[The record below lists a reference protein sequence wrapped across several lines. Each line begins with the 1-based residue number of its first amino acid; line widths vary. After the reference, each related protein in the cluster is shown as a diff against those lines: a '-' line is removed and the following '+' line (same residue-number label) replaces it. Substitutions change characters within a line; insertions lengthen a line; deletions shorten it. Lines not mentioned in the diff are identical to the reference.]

1 MRAVPTPE
9 QEMLRETVRR
19 LAMSMTV
26 NTPDDLLRLDDGA
39 NWRALADAGL
49 LAMRM
54 LDEGAP
60 LASGF
65 DTMIAVEELAGALS
79 PAPFVGNILALELL
93 GLAGAS
99 EDLIGDIGGGH
110 ARYGLMLTAGL
121 DRLAQVGDAGA
132 VCIDAGGA
140 DHVLALSGLSVVR
153 IPTAG
158 IGGGADLTRPFAK
171 ASSAAGESLG
181 APLTGAQLDRWTALA
196 LALVCADIVGVLRT
210 GLRQAVAYAQTR
222 IQYDV
227 PIGSFQAV
235 QHMCAD
241 MLVQTEAAASAASYA
256 AWAVDVL
263 DPADSLLAAR
273 TAKAWC
279 AAAALGVGQMLMQ
292 SYGGIGQTW
301 EHVAHLRARRVLV
314 DRKLFG
320 DESHHL
326 LRIADARLGA
336 A

>member
-9 QEMLRETVRR
+9 QEMLRDTVRR
-19 LAMSMTV
+19 LATSMTV

-39 NWRALADAGL
+39 NWQALAEAGL
-49 LAMRM
+49 LAMRVR
-54 LDEGAP
+54 DEGAP
-60 LASGF
+60 LASGY

-93 GLAGAS
+93 ALAGAP
-99 EDLIGDIGGGH
+99 EDLTGDIGGGH
-110 ARYGLMLTAGL
+110 VRHGLMLTTDL
-121 DRLAQVGDAGA
+121 DRVAQVGDAGA
-132 VCIDAGGA
+132 VCVDAAGA
-140 DHVLALSGLSVVR
+140 DHVLAFSGLSVVR
-153 IPTAG
+153 IPTTGTVA
-158 IGGGADLTRPFAK
+158 GADLTRPFAS
-171 ASSAAGESLG
+171 ASSTGAERVG
-181 APLTGAQLDRWTALA
+181 APLTPAQLDRWTALA

-210 GLRQAVAYAQTR
+210 GLRQTVAYAQTR

-263 DPADSLLAAR
+263 DPTDSLLAAR

-279 AAAALGVGQMLMQ
+279 GAAALNVGQMLMQ

-320 DESHHL
+320 DENHHL
-326 LRIADARLGA
+326 LHIADARLGA